1 MYPICLLE
9 SKQVCVCVC
18 ACVCVCVCVF
28 RKERGCTSL
37 HPSLF
42 NQPQS
47 ILTIIH
53 YGPSQKSTSPVTH
66 GLNLVTQ
73 KQGLLWGGVGGE
85 GSCGALFV
93 MLISW
98 PNLNDPD
105 ICCPA
110 CVKPLHSICP
120 PRYKKQVR
128 PLRLVRMSVC
138 VLVVDSVWVKGKKIL
153 LFQCMNWSNNYQEKR
168 ELRVCTCV
176 QNHTHAFFS
185 VCVCV
190 CV

>member
-1 MYPICLLE
+1 MY
-9 SKQVCVCVC
+9 SHVSYMSTWVKVS
-18 ACVCVCVCVF
+18 VCVF
-28 RKERGCTSL
+28 RKEGGCTSL
-37 HPSLF
+37 HPSLSTNPKAF
-42 NQPQS
+42 WQSSTVALHKNQHHLWPMAS
-47 ILTIIH
+47 TRSL
-53 YGPSQKSTSPVTH
+53 KSRAPCGV
-66 GLNLVTQ
+66 G
-73 KQGLLWGGVGGE
+73 WGG
-85 GSCGALFV
+85 CGDLFV

-110 CVKPLHSICP
+110 CVKPPHSICP

-153 LFQCMNWSNNYQEKR
+153 LFQCMNESNNYQERR
-168 ELRVCTCV
+168 ELRVCSCV

-185 VCVCV
+185 VCVCECINV
-190 CV
+190 W